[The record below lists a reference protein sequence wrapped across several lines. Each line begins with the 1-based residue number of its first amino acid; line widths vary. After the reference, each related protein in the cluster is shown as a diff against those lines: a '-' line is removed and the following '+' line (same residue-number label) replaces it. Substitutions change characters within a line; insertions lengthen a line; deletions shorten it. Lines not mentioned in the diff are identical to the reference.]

1 MSILKQE
8 MKTLAWQAGGSYK
21 TVHDRMALA
30 QRFFERLLG
39 QNVQIRRVEQ
49 LKAKHI
55 ENYVRERLAQNITK
69 RSLQNEMAAIR
80 CLLKQA
86 GRDRLAASERLSNK
100 SLGLSGASRNG
111 TRQAITKEHYR
122 QVLETAR
129 AKDAGMAAALELSR
143 LMGLRSQEAVQ
154 CAQSLRTWKQALE
167 HGETR
172 QTVVFG
178 TKGGRPRETMI
189 LDIGAVRKALD
200 NALSVTENRNGRLI
214 DKPDLKSAMK
224 YWHGQASRIGL
235 TGAYSPHSLR
245 YAWAQDAIRHY
256 LAQGFSEKEALA
268 LTAMDLGLATGAGG
282 MWHRSMGVEAKD
294 DFCAGA
300 VKREKAERG
309 KGR

>member
-1 MSILKQE
+1 MGILEQE
-8 MKTLAWQAGGSYK
+8 MKTLARQAGGSHK

-30 QRFFERLLG
+30 QRFCDRLLER
-39 QNVQIRRVEQ
+39 NVQIHRVEQ
-49 LKAKHI
+49 LKARHI
-55 ENYVRERLAQNITK
+55 ENYVRERLEQGITK

-86 GRDRLAASERLSNK
+86 GRDRLATSERLSNK

-143 LMGLRSQEAVQ
+143 LMSLRSQEAVQ

-167 HGETR
+167 RDETR
-172 QTVVFG
+172 LTIVFG
-178 TKGGRPRETMI
+178 TKGGRSRETII
-189 LDIGAVRKALD
+189 LDAGAVRKALE
-200 NALSVTENRNGRLI
+200 NALAVAEQRNGRLI

-256 LAQGFSEKEALA
+256 LAQGVSKKEALA
-268 LTAMDLGLATGAGG
+268 LTAMDLGHGDG
-282 MWHRSMGVEAKD
+282 
-294 DFCAGA
+294 
-300 VKREKAERG
+300 RG
-309 KGR
+309 RYVAQVYGRRGEE